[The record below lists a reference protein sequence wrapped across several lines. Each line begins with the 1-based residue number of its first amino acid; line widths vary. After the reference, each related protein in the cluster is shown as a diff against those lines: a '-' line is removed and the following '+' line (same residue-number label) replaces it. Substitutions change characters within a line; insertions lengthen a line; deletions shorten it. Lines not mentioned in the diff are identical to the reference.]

1 LARMHTRRKGQAGS
15 KKPYRAE
22 PAKWS
27 NTNKDEIE
35 KTILQLATQGKSS
48 SEIGMSLRDRY
59 GVPDVT
65 LVTGKKIVAIL
76 KENKQALAIPED
88 IRNLILKVLDL
99 KKHIDKNPK
108 DVHNK
113 RAYNNMVSKIR
124 RLEKYYHREGVLP
137 EEWKFSTQKAEML
150 ISR

>member
-1 LARMHTRRKGQAGS
+1 MARMHTRRKGQAGS
-15 KKPYRAE
+15 TKPYRTE
-22 PAKWS
+22 PVKWS

-48 SEIGMSLRDRY
+48 SEIGMSLRDRH

-65 LVTGKKIVAIL
+65 LVTGKKIVTIL
-76 KENKQALAIPED
+76 KENKQATAIPED
-88 IRNLILKVLDL
+88 IRNLILRALDL

-113 RAYNNMVSKIR
+113 RSLNNKVSKIR

-137 EEWKFSTQKAEML
+137 QDWKFSIKNAEML

>member
-15 KKPYRAE
+15 TKPYRTE
-22 PAKWS
+22 PVKWS

-48 SEIGMSLRDRY
+48 SEIGMSLRDRH

-65 LVTGKKIVAIL
+65 LVTGKKIVTIL
-76 KENKQALAIPED
+76 KENKQATAIPED
-88 IRNLILKVLDL
+88 IRNLILRALDL

-113 RAYNNMVSKIR
+113 RSLNNKVSKIR

-137 EEWKFSTQKAEML
+137 QDWKFSIKNAEML

>member
-1 LARMHTRRKGQAGS
+1 MARMHTRRKGQAGS

-22 PAKWS
+22 PVKWS

-65 LVTGKKIVAIL
+65 LVTGKKIVTIL
-76 KENKQALAIPED
+76 KENKQASAIPED
-88 IRNLILKVLDL
+88 IRNLIVKTLDL
-99 KKHIDKNPK
+99 KKHVDKNPK

-113 RAYNNMVSKIR
+113 RSLNNMVSKIR

-137 EEWKFSTQKAEML
+137 VEWKFSTQKAEML

>member
-1 LARMHTRRKGQAGS
+1 MARMHTRRKGQAGS
-15 KKPYRAE
+15 TKPYRTE
-22 PAKWS
+22 PVKWS

-35 KTILQLATQGKSS
+35 KTILQLANQGKSS

-76 KENKQALAIPED
+76 KENKQVKAIPED
-88 IRNLILKVLDL
+88 IRNLIVKVLDL
-99 KKHIDKNPK
+99 KKHVDKNPK

-113 RAYNNMVSKIR
+113 RSLNNMVSKIR

-137 EEWKFSTQKAEML
+137 EDWKFSTQKAEML